1 MSRILTLSDTYSQA
15 LRAPLPSAPDIASL
29 PFAFPQNM
37 IKTHLTRDEP
47 DGLVNRFKQRAGQSL
62 QAWEKAGWIWG
73 KDPRGWAQWYVRFWA
88 GRRSVDD
95 ERQIRRCKS
104 FAMDIGKS

>member
-1 MSRILTLSDTYSQA
+1 
-15 LRAPLPSAPDIASL
+15 
-29 PFAFPQNM
+29 M
-37 IKTHLTRDEP
+37 IKTHLTRPEP

-73 KDPRGWAQWYVRFWA
+73 VDPRGWAQWYVRFWA

-95 ERQIRRCKS
+95 ERQIRRCTLIS
-104 FAMDIGKS
+104 YLSYSEISQRGIQAPSQEESQ